1 MAGRA
6 RRRRPPG
13 PAAEPDPAPVSA
25 SLDRLLDH
33 LTGAP
38 MATTTTIF
46 DRWDDIVGEAVGAH
60 TRPIRLREGVLT
72 VGVDDPAWA
81 SQLKF
86 LEADLL
92 GQIAKAPGGSSVTGI
107 LFQVTGPR

>member
-1 MAGRA
+1 MAR

-13 PAAEPDPAPVSA
+13 RIEPDPRPVGQ

-38 MATTTTIF
+38 MAATTSLF
-46 DRWDDIVGEAVGAH
+46 EGWDELIGEPVAAH
-60 TRPIRLREGVLT
+60 TRPLRLHEGVLT

-86 LEADLL
+86 LESDLL
-92 GQIAKAPGGSSVTGI
+92 ARIATAPGGSSVTAI
-107 LFQVTGPR
+107 SFQVAPRG